1 MKTIYFL
8 SPFSEK
14 AIKWMKNNLIGEQT
28 KIGKTIIVEHR
39 HIFDIVE
46 GIKEEGL
53 IKDFS
58 IA

>member
-8 SPFSEK
+8 SPLSK
-14 AIKWMKNNLIGEQT
+14 RASKWIKENLIGEQT
-28 KIGKTIIVEHR
+28 KIGTSIIVEHR
-39 HIFDIVE
+39 YISDIVE
-46 GIKEEGL
+46 AIKECGL